1 MFAKQV
7 AAMKRAEIKS
17 SVLNSAS
24 VITFKK
30 NQLPLLSN
38 ASLYIVALLAYPAAG
53 GCHVFAHGTKLEYIR
68 SNFVKVIPRH
78 APPAG
83 HMQYHVAAVSHLN

>member
-24 VITFKK
+24 VITCKK
-30 NQLPLLSN
+30 KKINYLCFQMHHFVLLSFGFT
-38 ASLYIVALLAYPAAG
+38 LL
-53 GCHVFAHGTKLEYIR
+53 LEDVMCLHMER
-68 SNFVKVIPRH
+68 SFSTLGLILLDSHHSTRH
-78 APPAG
+78 LLG
-83 HMQYHVAAVSHLN
+83 ILGMICDKQK